1 MNYKVLK
8 VLAGNTNLYVDVL
21 EKFNEGVVQS
31 CRRVLTKS
39 NLEEEMV
46 DLQVKP
52 FFSKFYA
59 VTVYVR
65 GMDFREIKQV
75 ISLTELEHVKIAII
89 CGNVSEY
96 DKFVDVVGVSLN
108 CYRISNNIL
117 NHFIT
122 SRLQTPLTE
131 EMLKEFRVR
140 MKGRYDL
147 IEYYI
152 DMVNTEKPRNVK
164 QLRKIV
170 PKHNI
175 IGFEK
180 LFMNMLNKRDVK
192 KSFSLIDNYTF
203 GLVFLHKQFLKM
215 IDKLDQLYKEFY
227 EGRLNTTTVKEWCS
241 NNSKEWKISEYY
253 VEQYVK
259 IMEQISYD
267 EFMIVRERF
276 ETVELDRYSLYI
288 LYYSM
293 FNRDRIGGL

>member
-131 EMLKEFRVR
+131 EMLKEFRIR

-152 DMVNTEKPRNVK
+152 DMVNTEKPRNIK
-164 QLRKIV
+164 QLRKI
-170 PKHNI
+170 NI
-175 IGFEK
+175 
-180 LFMNMLNKRDVK
+180 
-192 KSFSLIDNYTF
+192 YT
-203 GLVFLHKQFLKM
+203 
-215 IDKLDQLYKEFY
+215 I
-227 EGRLNTTTVKEWCS
+227 
-241 NNSKEWKISEYY
+241 
-253 VEQYVK
+253 
-259 IMEQISYD
+259 
-267 EFMIVRERF
+267 
-276 ETVELDRYSLYI
+276 
-288 LYYSM
+288 
-293 FNRDRIGGL
+293 